1 MRGRDSVVL
10 GGEMTGKGKGRMV
23 RMRERRKDG
32 IVPSD
37 GQVAQIILE

>member
-1 MRGRDSVVL
+1 
-10 GGEMTGKGKGRMV
+10 MTGKGKGRMV